1 MKRAGGGRGAGPAP
15 LEGETAK
22 ACLDVTRKEVKSME
36 EKRTPQG
43 KLCPL
48 LQQLCIGRDCSWYLG
63 KGCSV
68 VVMAGLLAVS
78 LKEQRRQ

>member
-1 MKRAGGGRGAGPAP
+1 
-15 LEGETAK
+15 
-22 ACLDVTRKEVKSME
+22 ME

>member
-1 MKRAGGGRGAGPAP
+1 M
-15 LEGETAK
+15 EG
-22 ACLDVTRKEVKSME
+22 
-36 EKRTPQG
+36 KRTQEG

-48 LQQLCIGRDCSWYLG
+48 LKTLCVGRDCSWYLG

-68 VVMAGLLAVS
+68 VVMAGLQAVS